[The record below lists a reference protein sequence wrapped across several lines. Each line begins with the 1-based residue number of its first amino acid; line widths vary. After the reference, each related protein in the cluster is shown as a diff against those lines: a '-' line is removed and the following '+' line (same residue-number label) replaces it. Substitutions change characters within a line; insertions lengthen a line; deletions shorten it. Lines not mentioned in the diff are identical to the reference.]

1 MAQIQMIDINILPSQ
16 YRRQAISL
24 QQMLPALGVVVL
36 LAVLGV
42 LLLTLNGAQAQT
54 MEQED
59 QLARLKAEL
68 ARPPTNQV
76 DLTALQQ
83 QIDGLRAETAR
94 VRAESQN
101 LGAGQPSRAAGLAIA
116 IQVVVPRVTLT
127 SLTQSGSIYAVSG
140 EAGSQA
146 IVLEYAR
153 VLQRVDTAHW
163 RVRIVSMVNVDSRDL
178 APDVRFVIEMAQ

>member
-42 LLLTLNGAQAQT
+42 LLTLNGVQAQT

-59 QLARLKAEL
+59 QLALLKAEL
-68 ARPPTNQV
+68 AKPPADQV

-83 QIDGLRAETAR
+83 QIDGLRSETAR
-94 VRAESQN
+94 LRAESQS
-101 LGAGQPSRAAGLAIA
+101 LGTGQSSRAAGLAIA
-116 IQVVVPRVTLT
+116 IQVVVPGVTLI
-127 SLTQSGSIYAVSG
+127 SLTQSGSLYAVSG

-146 IVLEYAR
+146 IVLDYAR
-153 VLQRVDTAHW
+153 ALQNAAAAHW
-163 RVRIVSMVNVDSRDL
+163 RVRIVSMVNVDSRGL
-178 APDVRFVIEMAQ
+178 APDMQFVIEMAQ

>member
-1 MAQIQMIDINILPSQ
+1 MAQVQMIDINILPSQ
-16 YRRQAISL
+16 YRRQAISR

-42 LLLTLNGAQAQT
+42 LLLTLNGVQAQT
-54 MEQED
+54 IEQED
-59 QLARLKAEL
+59 QFALLKAEL
-68 ARPPTNQV
+68 AKPPTDKV

-94 VRAESQN
+94 LRAESQS

-116 IQVVVPRVTLT
+116 IQVVVPGVTLI
-127 SLTQSGSIYAVSG
+127 SLTQSGSRYAVSG

-146 IVLEYAR
+146 IVLDYAR
-153 VLQRVDTAHW
+153 ALQNVPAAQW
-163 RVRIVSMVNVDSRDL
+163 RVRIVSMVNVDARGL
-178 APDVRFVIEMAQ
+178 APDVQFVIEMAQ